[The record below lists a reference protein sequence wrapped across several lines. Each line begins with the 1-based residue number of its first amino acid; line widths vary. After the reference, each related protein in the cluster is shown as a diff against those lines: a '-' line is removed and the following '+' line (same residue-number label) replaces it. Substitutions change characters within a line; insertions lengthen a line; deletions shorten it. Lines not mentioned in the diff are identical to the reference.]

1 MNRFASISML
11 LLAGGLALVPALR
24 AADAADKAA
33 KPEADKDGFYSLFDG
48 KSLDG
53 WKVNENPKSFAVE
66 NGTLVVNGDRSHAF
80 YDGPVNAHEFKDFHF
95 KAEVMCFP
103 NSNSG
108 IYFHTKFQPDGWPAA
123 GYEAQVNNTHGDPK
137 KTGGL
142 YAVKDVM
149 NNSPAKDNEWFT
161 YEIIVKGKDIKILI
175 NGKPATE
182 WTEPAGWQPP
192 KDMPG
197 RKLGSGTFALQGH
210 DPGSKVLYKNIKV
223 KPLE

>member
-1 MNRFASISML
+1 MNQNASLL
-11 LLAGGLALVPALR
+11 LLAGGLALIPVLL
-24 AADAADKAA
+24 AADAA
-33 KPEADKDGFYSLFDG
+33 KPAPDGEGFYTLFDG

-53 WKVNENPKSFAVE
+53 WKVNENPKCFNVE
-66 NGTLVVNGDRSHAF
+66 NGAVVVNGDRAHAF
-80 YDGPVNAHEFKDFHF
+80 YDGPVNEHEFKNFHF

-149 NNSPAKDNEWFT
+149 NDSPAKDNEWFT
-161 YEIIVKGKDIKILI
+161 YEIIVKGQDIKILI
-175 NGKPATE
+175 DGEPTTE

-192 KDMPG
+192 EGMPG

-210 DPGSKVLYKNIKV
+210 DPGSKVLFKNIMV
-223 KPLE
+223 KPLD